1 MENPSDAPD
10 NVHKTARR
18 AVERGDSLEAQAQP
32 QGLERRVVGLP
43 TAIST
48 VFGLIVATTV
58 LVSVGQ
64 GMAASWIFLVA
75 LAIGLLA
82 MYMQALSFSELAT
95 MIPKAGSMNEY
106 VRAGLGAFAGSI
118 TALMGYIAI
127 IVFPTAAESL
137 FPALIITDFLNIAG
151 DPKVWVVILV
161 GGTAVLNVFGV
172 RPFAAVEIG
181 LTGIVAIS
189 LLLFGIIGLFG
200 WGSNDPIG
208 PALPSAHFTMGTLSG
223 LLGLAVF
230 TFVGLE
236 YACPLAEEL
245 DDPRRDLP
253 KGMFLGLALIAVPL
267 LLYGLAATRYLPAD
281 KLGDPTQLTHM
292 NVGIAI
298 LGDFG
303 KWWMGLISIAASVS
317 TLNALLAGVPRL
329 LYGMSFTQQAP
340 RPFGYL
346 LPATRAP
353 VVGIVFVALIPIFM
367 NIFDAATSST
377 FIELVLAGVLGWAT
391 AYVLIHIS
399 LIVLRMRE
407 PTVARPFRSPAF
419 PIPQL
424 LGMALLIWASVK
436 IFPVPDVRD
445 HIYRDYLIFLGVSL
459 VVAFVYNTFTMKS
472 VGAQFRPIPLAEV
485 MREVAVIE
493 DVERPL
499 EPDDPRADTLAK
511 P

>member
-1 MENPSDAPD
+1 
-10 NVHKTARR
+10 
-18 AVERGDSLEAQAQP
+18 LEAQAQP
-32 QGLERRVVGLP
+32 QRLERRAVGLP

-64 GMAASWIFLVA
+64 GFAASWIFLVA
-75 LAIGLLA
+75 MAIGLLA

-127 IVFPTAAESL
+127 VVFPTAAEAL
-137 FPALIITDFLNIAG
+137 FPALIITNFLNIAG
-151 DPKVWVVILV
+151 DPKLWVVIIV
-161 GGTAVLNVFGV
+161 TAVAILNIFGI

-189 LLLFGIIGLFG
+189 VLAFGVIGLLG
-200 WGSNDPIG
+200 IGSHDPIG
-208 PALPSAHFTMGTLSG
+208 PALPSIHFTMGTLSG

-253 KGMFLGLALIAVPL
+253 KGMFLGLGLITIPL
-267 LLYGLAATRYLPAD
+267 VLFGLAATRYLPAA

-292 NVGIAI
+292 NVAIAI
-298 LGDFG
+298 LGNFG
-303 KWWMGLISIAASVS
+303 KWWMGIVSIAATVS
-317 TLNALLAGVPRL
+317 TLNALLAGIPRL
-329 LYGMSFTQQAP
+329 LYGMSYTQQAP
-340 RPFGYL
+340 RQFGYL

-353 VVGIVFVALIPIFM
+353 VVGIVAMALIPIGM
-367 NIFDAATSST
+367 NIFDAASSGT

-391 AYVLIHIS
+391 AYILIHIT
-399 LIVLRMRE
+399 LVILRIRE
-407 PTVARPFRSPAF
+407 PNAVRPFRSPLF
-419 PIPQL
+419 PFPQL
-424 LGMALLIWASVK
+424 LGTGLLIWAAVK

-459 VVAFVYNTFTMKS
+459 VVAFVYNAIAMKS
-472 VGAQFRPIPLAEV
+472 VRAQFRRIPLSEV
-485 MREVAVIE
+485 LREVDVIE
-493 DVERPL
+493 EVERPL
-499 EPDDPRADTLAK
+499 EPEDVRADTLAK

>member
-1 MENPSDAPD
+1 
-10 NVHKTARR
+10 
-18 AVERGDSLEAQAQP
+18 
-32 QGLERRVVGLP
+32 VGLP

-64 GMAASWIFLVA
+64 GMAASWIFLLA
-75 LAIGLLA
+75 MAIGLLA

-118 TALMGYIAI
+118 TALMGYVAI
-127 IVFPTAAESL
+127 VVFPTAAETL

-151 DPKVWVVILV
+151 DPKLWVVIIV
-161 GGTAVLNVFGV
+161 GGVAILNVFGI
-172 RPFAAVEIG
+172 RPFAAVEIA

-189 LLLFGIIGLFG
+189 VLAFGVIGVLG
-200 WGSNDPIG
+200 IGSHDPIG
-208 PALPSAHFTMGTLSG
+208 PALPSMHFEMATLSG

-267 LLYGLAATRYLPAD
+267 VLYGLAATRYIPAA

-292 NVGIAI
+292 NVAIAI

-303 KWWMGLISIAASVS
+303 KWWMGLISIAATVS
-317 TLNALLAGVPRL
+317 TVNALLAGVPRL
-329 LYGMSFTQQAP
+329 LYGMSYTQQAP
-340 RPFGYL
+340 RIFGYL

-353 VVGIVFVALIPIFM
+353 VVGIAAMALIPIGM
-367 NIFDAATSST
+367 NVFDAASSST

-391 AYVLIHIS
+391 AYILIHIS
-399 LIVLRMRE
+399 LAILRVRE
-407 PTVARPFRSPAF
+407 PNAVRPFRSPLF
-419 PIPQL
+419 PLPQL
-424 LGMALLIWASVK
+424 IGTGLLIWAAVK

-445 HIYRDYLIFLGVSL
+445 HIYRDYFIFLGVSI
-459 VVAFVYNTFTMKS
+459 VVAFVYNAIAMKS
-472 VGAQFRPIPLAEV
+472 VGVQFRRIPLAEV
-485 MREVAVIE
+485 NAEVEVIE
-493 DVERPL
+493 SVDRSLLDE
-499 EPDDPRADTLAK
+499 DPRADTLAK